1 MGDGKTAIMKTATTN
16 SAVVRNTFARVRT
29 TAMPGAATP
38 VGTGW
43 RDHLPMLVRT
53 YGIILTLVVLLA
65 VVALGN
71 PAFLS
76 SQNLLNMLS
85 QWAPAGIMAVGMTFV
100 ILTGGFDLS
109 VASGYSLCAVVAA
122 YVGQGYPPTVAFAMA
137 IVVGLLFGLVNGL
150 LVAVV
155 RINPFITT
163 VGSGFVINGVA
174 LVLTENAAFLVD
186 DPAFGMLGAG
196 RWHGIPYSGMLLVL
210 FFLGFGFVLARTVYG
225 EAIYAVGGNYEA
237 SRLSG
242 IRVRAMVAS
251 SYVVLG
257 GCVGLAG
264 SIAASQ
270 LSSAQA
276 NLDPGII
283 FDVLTIV
290 VVGGTSLSGGS
301 GAMWRTAVGLGIIAT
316 ISNGFVLLD
325 ISPYYQSIIKG
336 TIIIAALA
344 LDTILSRLVRAR

>member
-1 MGDGKTAIMKTATTN
+1 MIEAALAPVDERGGFRQALPTLVRVYGIVATLVILV
-16 SAVVRNTFARVRT
+16 AVVT
-29 TAMPGAATP
+29 
-38 VGTGW
+38 
-43 RDHLPMLVRT
+43 
-53 YGIILTLVVLLA
+53 I
-65 VVALGN
+65 GN
-71 PAFLS
+71 HAFLS
-76 SQNLLNMLS
+76 SHNIFNMLS
-85 QWAPAGIMAVGMTFV
+85 QWSPAGIMAVGMTFV

-109 VASGYSLCAVVAA
+109 IASGYSLCAVTAA
-122 YVGQGYPPTVAFAMA
+122 YVGQHHAPAIAFLAA
-137 IVVGLLFGLVNGL
+137 IVVGLLYGVANGL

-163 VGSGFVINGVA
+163 VGSGFILNGIA
-174 LVLTENAAFLVD
+174 LVATENAAFLVD
-186 DPAFGMLGAG
+186 APEFAVLGAG
-196 RWHGIPYSGMLLVL
+196 RWQGVPYSGMLLIV
-210 FFLGFGFVLARTVYG
+210 FLLLFGFVLARTVYG

-242 IRVRAMVAS
+242 IRVRLVVAS
-251 SYVVLG
+251 TYVLLG
-257 GCVGLAG
+257 GCVGVAG
-264 SIAASQ
+264 AIAASQ

-336 TIIIAALA
+336 AIIVAALA
-344 LDTILSRLVRAR
+344 LDTGLTRLVRAK

>member
-1 MGDGKTAIMKTATTN
+1 MSSVD
-16 SAVVRNTFARVRT
+16 
-29 TAMPGAATP
+29 AATALATP
-38 VGTGW
+38 GVNW
-43 RDHLPMLVRT
+43 KRQLSSFVRV
-53 YGIILTLVVLLA
+53 YGIIPTLIVLLA
-65 VVALGN
+65 VVTIGN

-76 SQNLLNMLS
+76 SQNLFNMSS

-109 VASGYSLCAVVAA
+109 VASGYSLCAVIAA
-122 YVGQGYPPTVAFAMA
+122 YVGQTYSPSLAFAAA
-137 IVVGLLFGLVNGL
+137 IVAGLGFGLVNGL

-163 VGSGFVINGVA
+163 VGSGFVINGIA
-174 LVLTENAAFLVD
+174 LVMTKNAAFLVD
-186 DPAFGMLGAG
+186 APEFAVLGAG
-196 RWHGIPYSGMLLVL
+196 RWHGVPYSGMLLVA
-210 FFLGFGFVLARTVYG
+210 FLVVFALILSRTVYG

-242 IRVRAMVAS
+242 MRVRSIVAS
-251 SYVVLG
+251 AYTLLG

-264 SIAASQ
+264 CITASQ

-276 NLDPGII
+276 NLDSGII

-290 VVGGTSLSGGS
+290 VVGGTSLSGGV

-325 ISPYYQSIIKG
+325 VSPYYQSIIKG
-336 TIIIAALA
+336 SIIVAALA
-344 LDTILSRLVRAR
+344 LDTVLNRFVKTK

>member
-1 MGDGKTAIMKTATTN
+1 M
-16 SAVVRNTFARVRT
+16 S
-29 TAMPGAATP
+29 AATP
-38 VGTGW
+38 TAQASTPASGMRARMPG
-43 RDHLPMLVRT
+43 LVRV
-53 YGIILTLVVLLA
+53 YGIIATLILLLIVVTA
-65 VVALGN
+65 GN

-76 SQNLLNMLS
+76 IHNIFNMLS
-85 QWAPAGIMAVGMTFV
+85 EWAPAGIMAVGMTFV

-109 VASGYSLCAVVAA
+109 IASGYSLCAVVAA
-122 YVGQGYPPTVAFAMA
+122 YVGQAHPPLLAFAAA
-137 IVVGLLFGLVNGL
+137 IAAGLAFGLANGL

-163 VGSGFVINGVA
+163 VGTGFIINGIS
-174 LVLTENAAFLVD
+174 LVMTQNAAFSVNND
-186 DPAFGMLGAG
+186 AFGILGAG
-196 RWHGIPYSGMLLVL
+196 LWRGVPYSGMLLIL
-210 FFLGFGFVLARTVYG
+210 FLLVFGFILARTVYG

-242 IRVRAMVAS
+242 IRVRTVVTSA
-251 SYVVLG
+251 YVLLG

-276 NLDPGII
+276 NLDPGVI

-290 VVGGTSLSGGS
+290 VVGGTSLSGGV

-336 TIIIAALA
+336 TIIVSALA
-344 LDTILSRLVRAR
+344 LDTGLTRLARAR

>member
-1 MGDGKTAIMKTATTN
+1 MSDADILASAPARQTANWRTQLPTLI
-16 SAVVRNTFARVRT
+16 RV
-29 TAMPGAATP
+29 
-38 VGTGW
+38 
-43 RDHLPMLVRT
+43 
-53 YGIILTLVVLLA
+53 YGIILTLVLLLA
-65 VVALGN
+65 VVTIGN
-71 PAFLS
+71 PAFI
-76 SQNLLNMLS
+76 SQQNVFNMAS

-109 VASGYSLCAVVAA
+109 VASAYSLCAVVAA
-122 YVGQGYPPTVAFAMA
+122 YVGQNHAPSVAFTAA
-137 IVVGLLFGLVNGL
+137 IAVGLVFGLANGI

-163 VGSGFVINGVA
+163 VGSGFIINGVA
-174 LVLTENAAFLVD
+174 LVLTQNAAFLVNND
-186 DPAFGMLGAG
+186 DFGILGAG
-196 RWHGIPYSGMLLVL
+196 RWHGVPYSGMLLVI
-210 FFLGFGFVLARTVYG
+210 FLVFFGFVLARTIYG

-242 IRVRAMVAS
+242 IRVRAVIAS
-251 SYVVLG
+251 AYVLMG

-264 SIAASQ
+264 CIAASQ

-336 TIIIAALA
+336 SIIVAALA
-344 LDTILSRLVRAR
+344 LDTGLTRLVRAK

>member
-1 MGDGKTAIMKTATTN
+1 MSEVNALQAPPAPLTA
-16 SAVVRNTFARVRT
+16 S
-29 TAMPGAATP
+29 
-38 VGTGW
+38 W
-43 RDHLPMLVRT
+43 RAQLPTLIRI
-53 YGIILTLVVLLA
+53 YGIILTLVLLLA
-65 VVALGN
+65 VVTIGN
-71 PAFLS
+71 PAFIS
-76 SQNLLNMLS
+76 PQNVFNMAS
-85 QWAPAGIMAVGMTFV
+85 QWAPAGIMAAGMTFV

-109 VASGYSLCAVVAA
+109 VASAYSLCAVVAA
-122 YVGQGYPPTVAFAMA
+122 YVGQTHAPAVAFIAA
-137 IVVGLLFGLVNGL
+137 IAVGLLFGLFNGI

-163 VGSGFVINGVA
+163 VGSGFIINGVA
-174 LVLTENAAFLVD
+174 LVMTQNAAFLVD
-186 DPAFGMLGAG
+186 NESFGVLGAG
-196 RWHGIPYSGMLLVL
+196 RWHGMPYSGMLLML
-210 FFLGFGFVLARTVYG
+210 FLLVFGFVLARTIYG

-242 IRVRAMVAS
+242 IRVRAVVAS
-251 SYVVLG
+251 TYVLMG

-301 GAMWRTAVGLGIIAT
+301 GAMWRTAVGLVIIAT

-336 TIIIAALA
+336 SIIVAALA
-344 LDTILSRLVRAR
+344 LDTGLTRLVRVK

>member
-1 MGDGKTAIMKTATTN
+1 MSDADILASAPARQTANWRAQLPILI
-16 SAVVRNTFARVRT
+16 RV
-29 TAMPGAATP
+29 
-38 VGTGW
+38 
-43 RDHLPMLVRT
+43 
-53 YGIILTLVVLLA
+53 YGIILTLVLLLA
-65 VVALGN
+65 VVTIGN
-71 PAFLS
+71 PAFI
-76 SQNLLNMLS
+76 SQQNVFNMAS

-109 VASGYSLCAVVAA
+109 VASAYSLCAVVAA
-122 YVGQGYPPTVAFAMA
+122 YVGQNHPPSVSFAAA
-137 IVVGLLFGLVNGL
+137 IAVGLVFGLANGI

-163 VGSGFVINGVA
+163 VGSGFIINGVA
-174 LVLTENAAFLVD
+174 LVLTQNAAFLVNND
-186 DPAFGMLGAG
+186 DFGILGAG
-196 RWHGIPYSGMLLVL
+196 RWHGVPYSGMLLVI
-210 FFLGFGFVLARTVYG
+210 FLVFFGFVLARTIYG
-225 EAIYAVGGNYEA
+225 ESIYAVGGNYEA

-242 IRVRAMVAS
+242 IRVRAVIAS
-251 SYVVLG
+251 AYVLMG

-264 SIAASQ
+264 CIAASQ

-336 TIIIAALA
+336 SIIVAALA
-344 LDTILSRLVRAR
+344 LDTGLTRLVRAK

>member
-1 MGDGKTAIMKTATTN
+1 M
-16 SAVVRNTFARVRT
+16 S
-29 TAMPGAATP
+29 AATP
-38 VGTGW
+38 IVQAPTPASGL
-43 RDHLPMLVRT
+43 RARLPALIRI
-53 YGIILTLVVLLA
+53 YGIIATLVLLLI
-65 VVALGN
+65 VVTAGN

-76 SQNLLNMLS
+76 IHNIFNMLS
-85 QWAPAGIMAVGMTFV
+85 EWAPAGIMAVGMTFV

-109 VASGYSLCAVVAA
+109 IASGYSLCAVVAA
-122 YVGQGYPPTVAFAMA
+122 YVGQTHAPLIAFAAA
-137 IVVGLLFGLVNGL
+137 IVVGLAFGLANGV

-163 VGSGFVINGVA
+163 VGTGFIITGIS
-174 LVLTENAAFLVD
+174 LVMTQNAAFAVNND
-186 DPAFGMLGAG
+186 DFGTLGAG
-196 RWHGIPYSGMLLVL
+196 RWYGLPYSGMLLIA
-210 FFLGFGFVLARTVYG
+210 FLLVFGFILARTVYG
-225 EAIYAVGGNYEA
+225 EAIYAIGGNYEA

-242 IRVRAMVAS
+242 IRVRMVIAS
-251 SYVVLG
+251 TYVLLG

-276 NLDPGII
+276 NLDPGVI

-290 VVGGTSLSGGS
+290 VVGGTSLSGGV

-336 TIIIAALA
+336 TIIVSALA
-344 LDTILSRLVRAR
+344 LDTGLTRLTRAR

>member
-1 MGDGKTAIMKTATTN
+1 MSLATSTVDAPAPTAGL
-16 SAVVRNTFARVRT
+16 RAR
-29 TAMPGAATP
+29 
-38 VGTGW
+38 
-43 RDHLPMLVRT
+43 LPNLIRV
-53 YGIILTLVVLLA
+53 YGIIATLVLLLI
-65 VVALGN
+65 VVTVGN

-76 SQNLLNMLS
+76 QHNIFNMFS
-85 QWAPAGIMAVGMTFV
+85 EWAPAGIMAVGMTFV

-109 VASGYSLCAVVAA
+109 IASGYSLCAVIAA
-122 YVGQGYPPTVAFAMA
+122 YVGQTYPPAVAFAAA
-137 IVVGLLFGLVNGL
+137 IAAGLAFGLANGL

-163 VGSGFVINGVA
+163 VGSGFIINGIS
-174 LVLTENAAFLVD
+174 LVMTQNAAFSVSND
-186 DPAFGMLGAG
+186 QFGILGAG
-196 RWHGIPYSGMLLVL
+196 RWQGVPYSGMLLVL
-210 FFLGFGFVLARTVYG
+210 FLLLFGFILARTVYG

-242 IRVRAMVAS
+242 IRVRAVVGSA
-251 SYVVLG
+251 YVLLG

-264 SIAASQ
+264 CIAASQ

-290 VVGGTSLSGGS
+290 VVGGTSLSGGV
-301 GAMWRTAVGLGIIAT
+301 GAMWRTVVGLGIIAT

-336 TIIIAALA
+336 AIIVSALA
-344 LDTILSRLVRAR
+344 LDTGLSRLVRTR

>member
-1 MGDGKTAIMKTATTN
+1 MSEVNALPAPPAPLTA
-16 SAVVRNTFARVRT
+16 S
-29 TAMPGAATP
+29 
-38 VGTGW
+38 W
-43 RDHLPMLVRT
+43 RAQLPTLIRI
-53 YGIILTLVVLLA
+53 YGIILTLVLLLA
-65 VVALGN
+65 VVTIGN
-71 PAFLS
+71 PAFIS
-76 SQNLLNMLS
+76 PQNIFNMAS

-109 VASGYSLCAVVAA
+109 VASAYSLCAVVAA
-122 YVGQGYPPTVAFAMA
+122 YVGQTHAPAVAFIAA
-137 IVVGLLFGLVNGL
+137 IAVGLLFGLFNGI

-163 VGSGFVINGVA
+163 VGSGFIINGVA
-174 LVLTENAAFLVD
+174 LVMTQNAAFLVD
-186 DPAFGMLGAG
+186 NEAFGILGAG
-196 RWHGIPYSGMLLVL
+196 RWHGVPYSGMLLVI
-210 FFLGFGFVLARTVYG
+210 FLVVFGFVLARTIYG

-242 IRVRAMVAS
+242 IRVRTVVAS
-251 SYVVLG
+251 TYVLMG

-264 SIAASQ
+264 CIAASQ

-336 TIIIAALA
+336 SIIVAALA
-344 LDTILSRLVRAR
+344 LDTGLTRLVRAK

>member
-1 MGDGKTAIMKTATTN
+1 M
-16 SAVVRNTFARVRT
+16 
-29 TAMPGAATP
+29 
-38 VGTGW
+38 
-43 RDHLPMLVRT
+43 
-53 YGIILTLVVLLA
+53 
-65 VVALGN
+65 
-71 PAFLS
+71 
-76 SQNLLNMLS
+76 
-85 QWAPAGIMAVGMTFV
+85 
-100 ILTGGFDLS
+100 
-109 VASGYSLCAVVAA
+109 AA
-122 YVGQGYPPTVAFAMA
+122 YVGQTQAPPVAFAAA
-137 IVVGLLFGLVNGL
+137 ITVGLIFGLCNGL

-163 VGSGFVINGVA
+163 VGSGFIINGVS
-174 LVLTENAAFLVD
+174 LVMTKNAAFAVAND
-186 DPAFGMLGAG
+186 DFSNLGAG
-196 RWHGIPYSGMLLVL
+196 RLFGLPYSGMLLVL
-210 FFLGFGFVLARTVYG
+210 FLVVFGLILARTIYG
-225 EAIYAVGGNYEA
+225 EAIYSVGGNYEA

-242 IRVRAMVAS
+242 IRVRAVIAS
-251 SYVVLG
+251 AYVVLG

-290 VVGGTSLSGGS
+290 VVGGTSLSGGV

-336 TIIIAALA
+336 MIIVSALA
-344 LDTILSRLVRAR
+344 LDTGLTRLIRTR

>member
-1 MGDGKTAIMKTATTN
+1 
-16 SAVVRNTFARVRT
+16 VT
-29 TAMPGAATP
+29 TANTLPAMKQPT
-38 VGTGW
+38 TTW
-43 RDHLPMLVRT
+43 REFLPTVIRI
-53 YGIILTLVVLLA
+53 YGIIATLIILLA
-65 VVALGN
+65 VVGIGN

-76 SQNLLNMLS
+76 SQNIFNMLS

-109 VASGYSLCAVVAA
+109 IASGYSLCAVMAA
-122 YVGQGYPPTVAFAMA
+122 YVGQSYPPSVAFAVA
-137 IVVGLLFGLVNGL
+137 IVVGLVFGLANGL

-174 LVLTENAAFLVD
+174 LVLTKNAAFLVD
-186 DPAFGMLGAG
+186 NQDFGTLGAG
-196 RWHGIPYSGMLLVL
+196 RWHGIPYSGMLLIL
-210 FFLGFGFVLARTVYG
+210 FLLVFGFILARTIYG

-242 IRVRAMVAS
+242 IRVRAVVAS
-251 SYVVLG
+251 TYVVLG

-264 SIAASQ
+264 SITASQ
-270 LSSAQA
+270 LTSAQA

-290 VVGGTSLSGGS
+290 VVGGTSLSGGT

-336 TIIIAALA
+336 TIIVAALA
-344 LDTILSRLVRAR
+344 LDTGLTRLVRAK

>member
-1 MGDGKTAIMKTATTN
+1 MSLATGTAETAGYATGL
-16 SAVVRNTFARVRT
+16 RGRLPGIIRV
-29 TAMPGAATP
+29 
-38 VGTGW
+38 
-43 RDHLPMLVRT
+43 
-53 YGIILTLVVLLA
+53 YGIIATLVVLLS
-65 VVALGN
+65 VVTAGN

-76 SQNLLNMLS
+76 WHNITNMLS
-85 QWAPAGIMAVGMTFV
+85 EWAPAGIMAVGMTFV

-109 VASGYSLCAVVAA
+109 IASGYSLSAVVAA
-122 YVGQGYPPTVAFAMA
+122 YIGQTQPPSVAFAAA
-137 IVVGLLFGLVNGL
+137 IVVGLFFGLCNGL

-163 VGSGFVINGVA
+163 VGSGFIINGVS
-174 LVLTENAAFLVD
+174 LVMTKNAAFSVSND
-186 DPAFGMLGAG
+186 AFSDLGAG
-196 RWHGIPYSGMLLVL
+196 RLYGVPYSGMLLVL
-210 FFLGFGFVLARTVYG
+210 FLLLFGFILARTIYG

-242 IRVRAMVAS
+242 IRVRAVVAS
-251 SYVVLG
+251 AYVLLG
-257 GCVGLAG
+257 GCVGFAG

-290 VVGGTSLSGGS
+290 VVGGTSLSGGV

-336 TIIIAALA
+336 MIIVSALA
-344 LDTILSRLVRAR
+344 LDTGLTRLMRGR

>member
-1 MGDGKTAIMKTATTN
+1 MSDVNALPAPPAPLTAN
-16 SAVVRNTFARVRT
+16 
-29 TAMPGAATP
+29 
-38 VGTGW
+38 W
-43 RDHLPMLVRT
+43 RAQLPTLIRI
-53 YGIILTLVVLLA
+53 YGIILTLVLLLA
-65 VVALGN
+65 VVTIGN
-71 PAFLS
+71 PAFIS
-76 SQNLLNMLS
+76 PQNVFNMAS
-85 QWAPAGIMAVGMTFV
+85 QWAPAGVMAVGMTFV

-109 VASGYSLCAVVAA
+109 VASAYSLCAVVAA
-122 YVGQGYPPTVAFAMA
+122 YVGQTHAPAIAFIAA
-137 IVVGLLFGLVNGL
+137 IAVGLLFGLFNGI

-163 VGSGFVINGVA
+163 VGSGFIINGVA
-174 LVLTENAAFLVD
+174 LVMTQNAAFLVD
-186 DPAFGMLGAG
+186 NESFGVLGAG
-196 RWHGIPYSGMLLVL
+196 RWHGMPYSGMLLVL
-210 FFLGFGFVLARTVYG
+210 FLLVFGFVLARTIYG
-225 EAIYAVGGNYEA
+225 ESIYAVGGNYEA

-242 IRVRAMVAS
+242 IRVRAVVAS
-251 SYVVLG
+251 TYVLMG

-283 FDVLTIV
+283 FDVLTVV

-301 GAMWRTAVGLGIIAT
+301 GAMWRTAVGLVIIAT

-336 TIIIAALA
+336 SIIVAALA
-344 LDTILSRLVRAR
+344 LDTGLTRLVRAK

>member
-1 MGDGKTAIMKTATTN
+1 MSAAIPTVQAST
-16 SAVVRNTFARVRT
+16 SVSGLRAR
-29 TAMPGAATP
+29 MPSLI
-38 VGTGW
+38 
-43 RDHLPMLVRT
+43 RI
-53 YGIILTLVVLLA
+53 YGIVATLILLLIVVTA
-65 VVALGN
+65 GN

-76 SQNLLNMLS
+76 IHNIFNMLS
-85 QWAPAGIMAVGMTFV
+85 EWAPAGIMAVGMTFV

-109 VASGYSLCAVVAA
+109 IASGYSLCAVVAA
-122 YVGQGYPPTVAFAMA
+122 YVGQTHTPLLAFAAA
-137 IVVGLLFGLVNGL
+137 IAVGLGFGLANGL

-163 VGSGFVINGVA
+163 VGTGFIINGIA
-174 LVLTENAAFLVD
+174 LVMTQNAAFAVNND
-186 DPAFGMLGAG
+186 AFGVLGAG
-196 RWHGIPYSGMLLVL
+196 MWRGVPYSGMLLIL
-210 FFLGFGFVLARTVYG
+210 FLLVFGFILARTVYG

-242 IRVRAMVAS
+242 IRVRTVLAS
-251 SYVVLG
+251 TYVLLG

-276 NLDPGII
+276 NLDPGVI

-290 VVGGTSLSGGS
+290 VVGGTSLSGGV

-336 TIIIAALA
+336 TIIVSALA
-344 LDTILSRLVRAR
+344 LDTGLTRLARTR

>member
-1 MGDGKTAIMKTATTN
+1 MTTFNTARPVTPAI
-16 SAVVRNTFARVRT
+16 
-29 TAMPGAATP
+29 AA
-38 VGTGW
+38 W
-43 RDHLPMLVRT
+43 RDHLPTLVRV
-53 YGIILTLVVLLA
+53 YGIILTLVLLVA
-65 VVALGN
+65 VVGIGN

-76 SQNLLNMLS
+76 AKNIFNMLS

-122 YVGQGYPPTVAFAMA
+122 YVGQGYPPWIAFGAA
-137 IVVGLLFGLVNGL
+137 IIVGLLFGLVNGL

-174 LVLTENAAFLVD
+174 LVMTKNAAFLVD
-186 DPAFGMLGAG
+186 NPDFGALGAG
-196 RWHGIPYSGMLLVL
+196 RWHGVPYSGMLLLL
-210 FFLGFGFVLARTVYG
+210 FLVVFGFILGRTVYG
-225 EAIYAVGGNYEA
+225 EAVYSVGGNYEA

-242 IRVRAMVAS
+242 MRVRAVVAS
-251 SYVVLG
+251 TYVVLG
-257 GCVGLAG
+257 GCIGLAG
-264 SIAASQ
+264 SIVASQ

-290 VVGGTSLSGGS
+290 VVGGTSLSGGV

-336 TIIIAALA
+336 TIIVAALA
-344 LDTILSRLVRAR
+344 LDGGLMRLVRAK

>member
-1 MGDGKTAIMKTATTN
+1 MSLATSTVDAPAPTAGL
-16 SAVVRNTFARVRT
+16 RAR
-29 TAMPGAATP
+29 
-38 VGTGW
+38 
-43 RDHLPMLVRT
+43 LPNLIRV
-53 YGIILTLVVLLA
+53 YGIIATLVLLLI
-65 VVALGN
+65 VVTVGN

-76 SQNLLNMLS
+76 QHNIFNMFS
-85 QWAPAGIMAVGMTFV
+85 EWAPAGIMAVGMTFV

-109 VASGYSLCAVVAA
+109 IASGYSLCAVIAA
-122 YVGQGYPPTVAFAMA
+122 YVGQTYPPAVAFAAA
-137 IVVGLLFGLVNGL
+137 IAAGLAFGLANGL

-163 VGSGFVINGVA
+163 VGSGFIINGIS
-174 LVLTENAAFLVD
+174 LVMTQNAAFSVSND
-186 DPAFGMLGAG
+186 QFGILGAG
-196 RWHGIPYSGMLLVL
+196 RWQGVPYSGMLLVL
-210 FFLGFGFVLARTVYG
+210 FLLLFGFILARTVYG

-242 IRVRAMVAS
+242 IRVRAVVGSA
-251 SYVVLG
+251 YVLLG

-264 SIAASQ
+264 CIAASQ

-290 VVGGTSLSGGS
+290 VVGGTSLSGGV
-301 GAMWRTAVGLGIIAT
+301 GAMWRTVVGLGIIST

-336 TIIIAALA
+336 AIIVSALA
-344 LDTILSRLVRAR
+344 LDTGLSRLVRTR

>member
-1 MGDGKTAIMKTATTN
+1 MSDADILA
-16 SAVVRNTFARVRT
+16 SAPARQS
-29 TAMPGAATP
+29 AS
-38 VGTGW
+38 W
-43 RDHLPMLVRT
+43 RAQLPTLIRV
-53 YGIILTLVVLLA
+53 YGIILTLVLLLA
-65 VVALGN
+65 VVTIGN
-71 PAFLS
+71 PAFI
-76 SQNLLNMLS
+76 SQQNVFNMAS

-109 VASGYSLCAVVAA
+109 VASAYSLCAVVAA
-122 YVGQGYPPTVAFAMA
+122 YVGQSHAPSVAFAAA
-137 IVVGLLFGLVNGL
+137 IAVGLVFGLANGF

-163 VGSGFVINGVA
+163 VGSGFIINGVA
-174 LVLTENAAFLVD
+174 LVMTQNAAFLVD
-186 DPAFGMLGAG
+186 NEDFAILGAG
-196 RWHGIPYSGMLLVL
+196 RWHGVPYSGMLLVI
-210 FFLGFGFVLARTVYG
+210 FLVVFGFVLARTIYG

-242 IRVRAMVAS
+242 IRVRAVVAS
-251 SYVVLG
+251 AYVLMG

-336 TIIIAALA
+336 SIIVAALA
-344 LDTILSRLVRAR
+344 LDTGLTRLVRAK

>member
-1 MGDGKTAIMKTATTN
+1 MNHASDTL
-16 SAVVRNTFARVRT
+16 SV
-29 TAMPGAATP
+29 AAPAGPT
-38 VGTGW
+38 W
-43 RDHLPMLVRT
+43 RERLPDLIRI
-53 YGIILTLVVLLA
+53 YGILATLVILVT
-65 VVALGN
+65 VVAVGN

-76 SQNLLNMLS
+76 QQNLFNMLS
-85 QWAPAGIMAVGMTFV
+85 QWAPAGIMAVGMTYV

-109 VASGYSLCAVVAA
+109 IASGYSLCAVVAA
-122 YVGQGYPPTVAFAMA
+122 YVGQGYPPTIAFGAA
-137 IVVGLLFGLVNGL
+137 ILVGLTFGLANGL

-163 VGSGFVINGVA
+163 VGSGFVITGIA
-174 LVLTENAAFLVD
+174 LVMTENAAFLVD
-186 DPAFGMLGAG
+186 DPAFSTLGAG
-196 RWHGIPYSGMLLVL
+196 RWNGIPYSGMLLVV
-210 FFLGFGFVLARTVYG
+210 FFFVFGFILHRTIYG

-242 IRVRAMVAS
+242 IRVRLVVAS
-251 SYVVLG
+251 TYVVLG

-290 VVGGTSLSGGS
+290 VVGGTSLSGGV

-336 TIIIAALA
+336 SIIVAALA
-344 LDTILSRLVRAR
+344 LDTGLNRLVRAR

>member
-1 MGDGKTAIMKTATTN
+1 MSEADAL
-16 SAVVRNTFARVRT
+16 
-29 TAMPGAATP
+29 PAAAHHGST
-38 VGTGW
+38 W
-43 RDHLPMLVRT
+43 RDQLPTLIRV
-53 YGIILTLVVLLA
+53 YGIILALVLLVA
-65 VVALGN
+65 VVTIGN

-76 SQNLLNMLS
+76 QHNLFNMAS
-85 QWAPAGIMAVGMTFV
+85 QWAPAGIMAAGMTFV
-100 ILTGGFDLS
+100 IITGGFDLS
-109 VASGYSLCAVVAA
+109 VASAYSLCAVVAA
-122 YVGQGYPPTVAFAMA
+122 YVGQEHAPSVAFAAA
-137 IVVGLLFGLVNGL
+137 IAVGLVFGLANGI

-163 VGSGFVINGVA
+163 VGSGFIINGVA
-174 LVLTENAAFLVD
+174 LVMTQNAAFLVSND
-186 DPAFGMLGAG
+186 DFSVLGAG
-196 RWHGIPYSGMLLVL
+196 RWHGIPYSGMLMVL
-210 FFLGFGFVLARTVYG
+210 FLVGFGVVLARTIYG
-225 EAIYAVGGNYEA
+225 EVVYAVGGNYEA

-242 IRVRAMVAS
+242 IRVRAVVAS
-251 SYVVLG
+251 TYVLLG

-270 LSSAQA
+270 LNSAQA

-290 VVGGTSLSGGS
+290 VVGGTSLSGGV

-336 TIIIAALA
+336 SIIVAALA
-344 LDTILSRLVRAR
+344 LDTGLTRLVRAK